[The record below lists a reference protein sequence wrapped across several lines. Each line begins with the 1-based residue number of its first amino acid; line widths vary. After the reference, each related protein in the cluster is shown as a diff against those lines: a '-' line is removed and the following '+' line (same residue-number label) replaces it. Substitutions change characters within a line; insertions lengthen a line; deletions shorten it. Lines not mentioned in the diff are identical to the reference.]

1 MRLILSVVRRELN
14 SKTIWKSGTFEIE
27 NLDVCSGDSGSKAA
41 VHVTDVNC
49 PSGDTAY
56 PPAAGK
62 TLSLWLGPL
71 RSVTGRGF

>member
-49 PSGDTAY
+49 PSGDTA
-56 PPAAGK
+56 
-62 TLSLWLGPL
+62 
-71 RSVTGRGF
+71 